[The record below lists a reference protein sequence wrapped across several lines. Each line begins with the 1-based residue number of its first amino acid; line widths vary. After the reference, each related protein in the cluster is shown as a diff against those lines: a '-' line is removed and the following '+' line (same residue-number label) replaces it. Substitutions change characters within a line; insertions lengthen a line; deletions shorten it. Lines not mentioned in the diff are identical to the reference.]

1 MAATVVVSGAFGLT
15 DTAGIDA
22 FLTTNL
28 GGAAG
33 DVVSTYQDL
42 ENKGVWVIC
51 SKA

>member
-1 MAATVVVSGAFGLT
+1 MVATVVISGAFGLS

-22 FLTTNL
+22 FLTANL

-33 DVVSTYQDL
+33 DVVSTYQDAG
-42 ENKGVWVIC
+42 NQGVWVIC